1 MESPSEDK
9 ENTVSEVKVKIED
22 TTVNSL
28 HAPGKVLV
36 SCTIRQYTY
45 PVFRVF

>member
-22 TTVNSL
+22 TTVNNSL
-28 HAPGKVLV
+28 HTPGKVLV
-36 SCTIRQYTY
+36 SSTIR
-45 PVFRVF
+45 

>member
-9 ENTVSEVKVKIED
+9 ENTLSEVKVKIED
-22 TTVNSL
+22 TTVNNSL

-36 SCTIRQYTY
+36 SSTIR
-45 PVFRVF
+45 